1 MKLLCVFI
9 VLGLLMF
16 FSSCGVHIVHGE
28 NGVGKNSTGE
38 TVEAKSDKTIYR
50 YGDTIH
56 LTISDTNYGPQKVIS
71 TFKSTY
77 AGIGGP
83 CGIQYLDFVFLNGDY
98 TGIRNY
104 DEITSEKNNTL
115 NVVYSSPHELV
126 SCPYVLRD
134 IRNVTMDSNSNH
146 VTIFSGSGNRT
157 DKMEEDLI
165 TVYNIDHMYDKKT
178 SYKQISKDK
187 TEMYVSSQLIPQG
200 KYTIIAFTLSGEIGK
215 PLLIQIG
222 NASPLKQFESGISLH
237 DIKCNTG
244 LYLLVKTS
252 DNSPVCVK
260 LQTAQKLVE
269 RGWGTII
276 QEGKIHTSNKNQSS
290 PFTSSTY
297 QNATNQTSAT
307 MIVLRIT
314 GWSNGYGIT
323 TVYNVTTDVI
333 DKYPQ
338 LKTGLLA
345 EDKRV
350 LNFTT

>member
-1 MKLLCVFI
+1 
-9 VLGLLMF
+9 MF

-165 TVYNIDHMYDKKT
+165 TVYNIDNMYDKKT

-269 RGWGTII
+269 RGWGKSMVQTTWFELNPIKCHAPWDEYWFKKSPTANTTIATTPSMI
-276 QEGKIHTSNKNQSS
+276 INYYFKN
-290 PFTSSTY
+290 
-297 QNATNQTSAT
+297 N
-307 MIVLRIT
+307 
-314 GWSNGYGIT
+314 GIT
-323 TVYNVTTDVI
+323 LFETRESPTLHTVPPPCGQPAEETYYFLVSESDVVI
-333 DKYPQ
+333 M
-338 LKTGLLA
+338 
-345 EDKRV
+345 
-350 LNFTT
+350 